1 MAEAVATPPSAP
13 AETEHQT
20 SESPTAATARQNGGS
35 AGGPAEIVLPF
46 PSDYPL
52 TDDLLEKLGDL
63 SPQHL
68 IERGP
73 RGELIITPVARSGSG
88 RITIEIGRQT
98 GNWQIA
104 TGDEGE
110 ADDSSPGF
118 AFNGDE
124 EVRAADFSY
133 FTAEQVQRMPGE
145 GIEAGYP
152 HEAPTFVVEIRS
164 KSQSVPHQIDRCR
177 MWIERGSAVAWMLD
191 PFEERVHVLRADPSA
206 AERTAAVVAV
216 HDRPDAIEVGPE
228 MPGLT
233 ITFER
238 IWKR

>member
-1 MAEAVATPPSAP
+1 MAEAIAIAPSAEDQAERHASEPPTSTP
-13 AETEHQT
+13 AQR
-20 SESPTAATARQNGGS
+20 SR
-35 AGGPAEIVLPF
+35 GPAEITLPF
-46 PSDYPL
+46 PPEHPL
-52 TDDLLEKLGDL
+52 TDELLEQLGDL

-88 RITIEIGRQT
+88 RITIELGRQT

-118 AFNGDE
+118 ALNGDE

-133 FTAEQVQRMPGE
+133 FTAEQVQRMPDE
-145 GIEAGYP
+145 GSEAGYP
-152 HEAPTFVVEIRS
+152 HETPTFVVEIRS
-164 KSQSVPHQIDRCR
+164 KSQSVQHQIDRCH

-191 PFEERVHVLRADPSA
+191 PFEQRVHVLRAESSA
-206 AERTAAVVAV
+206 TGRTAVVATV
-216 HDRPDAIEVGPE
+216 YDRPNAIEVGPE

-238 IWKR
+238 IWKS

>member
-1 MAEAVATPPSAP
+1 M
-13 AETEHQT
+13 
-20 SESPTAATARQNGGS
+20 PTAEGRRARRADIRPARNGDGPV
-35 AGGPAEIVLPF
+35 GGAAEIVLPF

-88 RITIEIGRQT
+88 RITIELGRQT
-98 GNWQIA
+98 GNWQVA

-110 ADDSSPGF
+110 VDDSSPGF

-133 FTAEQVQRMPGE
+133 FTAEQVRRMPDE
-145 GIEAGYP
+145 GIEAEYP
-152 HEAPTFVVEIRS
+152 HETPTFVVEIRS
-164 KSQSVPHQIDRCR
+164 KSQSAPDQIDRCR
-177 MWIERGSAVAWMLD
+177 MWIERGTAVAWMLD
-191 PFEERVHVLRADPSA
+191 PFEKRVHVLRADPSA
-206 AERTAAVVAV
+206 AERAAAVVAV
-216 HDRPDAIEVGPE
+216 HDRPDAIEVGPD
-228 MPGLT
+228 MLGLT
-233 ITFER
+233 VAFER

>member
-1 MAEAVATPPSAP
+1 MTEAVATAPSASV
-13 AETEHQT
+13 ETEHQT
-20 SESPTAATARQNGGS
+20 SESPTAAQRNGEPANGL
-35 AGGPAEIVLPF
+35 AEIVLPF

-52 TDDLLEKLGDL
+52 TDDMLEKLGDL

-88 RITIEIGRQT
+88 RITIELGRQT

-104 TGDEGE
+104 TSDDGE

-177 MWIERGSAVAWMLD
+177 MWIERGTAVAWMLD

-206 AERTAAVVAV
+206 SERTAAVVAV

-233 ITFER
+233 IAFER

>member
-1 MAEAVATPPSAP
+1 MAEAVATAPSAE
-13 AETEHQT
+13 AERRA
-20 SESPTAATARQNGGS
+20 PDLAAAAPERRNGGA
-35 AGGPAEIVLPF
+35 AGEPAEIVLPF

-88 RITIEIGRQT
+88 RITIELGRQT

-133 FTAEQVQRMPGE
+133 FTAEQVQRMPDE

-177 MWIERGSAVAWMLD
+177 MWIERGTAVAWMLD

-206 AERTAAVVAV
+206 TERAAAVVAV

-233 ITFER
+233 IAFER